1 MPTLA
6 PSPACHALEAPRVLE
21 LIAADAARVA
31 ALITEADPDRRVPS
45 CPDWTLA
52 DLVKH
57 LGAVHRRVTATVTR
71 LPQRRLELSAAELGF
86 PADWTAAPRWFAE
99 GAAALVEALGAAD
112 LDAPCYT
119 WGDEQNVRW
128 WLRRQLHETAIH
140 RVDVELAVLGA
151 AGELEAAVAVD
162 NIDEFL
168 TNLPSTARF
177 RPKVRELHGDGETI
191 HLHAT
196 DLDGSALPGEWLITL
211 EPHGFRWSHAHVKGA
226 AAVRGTARDLSLW
239 INHRAVVDHPTL
251 GTAAGLE
258 LLGEEPLLT
267 YWGNKTAF

>member
-6 PSPACHALEAPRVLE
+6 PSPACHALEAPRVLD
-21 LIAADAARVA
+21 LITADASRVT
-31 ALITEADPDRRVPS
+31 ALITEADPGRRVPS

-52 DLVKH
+52 DLVAH
-57 LGAVHRRVTATVTR
+57 LGEKQRWATAIVTR
-71 LPQRRLELSAAELGF
+71 LPQKRIGLSAAEVGF
-86 PADWTAAPRWFAE
+86 PRDWAAVPAWFAE
-99 GAAALVEALGAAD
+99 GAAALVDALGKAD

-119 WGDEQNVRW
+119 WGGEQNVRW
-128 WLRRQLHETAIH
+128 WLRRQLHETVIH
-140 RVDVELAVLGA
+140 RADVELAVT
-151 AGELEAAVAVD
+151 GEVGEVDAAVAVD

-168 TNLPSTARF
+168 ANVPFMARF

-196 DLDGSALPGEWLITL
+196 DLDGSPLPGEWLITL

-226 AAVRGTARDLSLW
+226 AAVRGTARDLALW
-239 INHRAVVDHPTL
+239 INHRITDEGAGSKP
-251 GTAAGLE
+251 GLE
-258 LLGEEPLLT
+258 RLGEEPLLT